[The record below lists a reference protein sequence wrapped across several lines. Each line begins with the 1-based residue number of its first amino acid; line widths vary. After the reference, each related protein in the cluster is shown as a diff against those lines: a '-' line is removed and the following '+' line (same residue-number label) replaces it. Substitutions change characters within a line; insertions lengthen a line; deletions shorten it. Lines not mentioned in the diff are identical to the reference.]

1 MNTYSV
7 FEFLLELN
15 QESTFELIKTY
26 FNESGKKTNLIFP
39 IDTKGNKRISEQEL
53 RIAMISLLH
62 FFNYPQ
68 LEFAVE
74 APTVG
79 KYSFTGKSKRSG
91 ATDLSFY
98 NKGEKILNVEFKA
111 NNPSQ
116 ESIDKDIEKLV
127 NENCYGAWCH
137 IFENE
142 DSGTLISIFNKL
154 SEALQKYD
162 SPKYPLY
169 FSFLILKTRT
179 LISRKGKQGEC
190 NGFRYKNV
198 FTVSYSHYSKLPIG
212 KHHLGD
218 WQIDKV

>member
-1 MNTYSV
+1 MKTYSV
-7 FEFLLELN
+7 FKFLLKLN
-15 QESTFELIKTY
+15 QESAFELIQTY
-26 FNESGKKTNLIFP
+26 FNKSGKKTKLIFP
-39 IDTKGNKRISEQEL
+39 NDTKGKKRISEQEL
-53 RIAMISLLH
+53 RFAMISLLH
-62 FFNYPQ
+62 LFNSPQ

-74 APTVG
+74 VPTGG

-98 NKGEKILNVEFKA
+98 NNGKKILNVEFKA

-116 ESIDKDIEKLV
+116 KTIDKDIEKLV

-142 DSGTLISIFNKL
+142 DSGTLMSIFKKL
-154 SEALQKYD
+154 NNALQKYD

-169 FSFLILKTRT
+169 FSFLILKTGT

-190 NGFRYKNV
+190 NGFRYENI
-198 FTVSYSHYSKLPIG
+198 FTIAYTNYYKLPLG

-218 WQIDKV
+218 WQIDKR